1 VTTLGRRSLLA
12 GLAGA
17 ALAPAC
23 GHKDDIIVR
32 TGADKKLTEADIDAD
47 PVRLL
52 PSAAVGV
59 VYVDT
64 RALFASRFGDKLY
77 GIAQKRAPLPAGA
90 GFDAKRDLEKVWLGF
105 YSMQGADAAGVAVGT
120 FDRAKIEATA
130 DGTQTTPLG
139 QKITKTAYAKRAL
152 YTAGQVGFSVLTA
165 RTALCGNDIG
175 MRRALDRIEEGRAR
189 RQLPPNMEKLFLE
202 PKTPIVAAAD
212 LTASP
217 LPDAARRE
225 LAFLDGVKTLAL
237 VGNFEEPGL
246 NLAGTLTYADEAA
259 AARGAQNV
267 ATLRATLERYAT
279 LMALLGIAQPIKK
292 LEAQAKGSDVAFVVA
307 VDGVAAGALLE
318 RFGDMLG
325 AGR

>member
-1 VTTLGRRSLLA
+1 MTALGRRALLA
-12 GLAGA
+12 GLAGV

-23 GHKDDIIVR
+23 AHKDDVIVK
-32 TGADKKLTEADIDAD
+32 TGADKRLTEADIDAD

-52 PSAAVGV
+52 PAAAVAV
-59 VYVDT
+59 LYVDA

-77 GIAQKRAPLPAGA
+77 LMAQKRAPLPAAA
-90 GFDAKRDLEKVWLGF
+90 GFDAKRDLEKVWIGL
-105 YSMQGADAAGVAVGT
+105 YSMSGADAAGVVRGT
-120 FDRAKIEATA
+120 FDRAKIEAAA

-139 QKITKTAYAKRAL
+139 QKVTKTTYAKRAL
-152 YTAGQVGFSVLTA
+152 YTAGHAGFSILTGK
-165 RTALCGNDIG
+165 TALCGNDTG

-189 RQLPPNMEKLFLE
+189 RQLPPNMEALFLE
-202 PKTPIVAAAD
+202 PKTPIVGAAD
-212 LTASP
+212 LTSSP

-225 LAFLDGVKTLAL
+225 LTFLDGVKTLSL

-267 ATLRATLERYAT
+267 AALRSMLERYAT
-279 LMALLGIAQPIKK
+279 FMALLGIAQPIKK
-292 LEAQAKGSDVAFVVA
+292 LEAQAKGADVAFVVA
-307 VDGVAAGALLE
+307 VDGLGVAALLE

-325 AGR
+325 AGG

>member
-1 VTTLGRRSLLA
+1 VTDLGRRDVLLGLA
-12 GLAGA
+12 GL

-23 GHKDDIIVR
+23 SRKDDVIVK
-32 TGADKKLTEADIDAD
+32 TGADKGLTEAAIDAD

-52 PSAAVGV
+52 PAAAVAV
-59 VYVDT
+59 LYVDT
-64 RALFASRFGDKLY
+64 RALFASRFGDKLH
-77 GIAQKRAPLPAGA
+77 GIAQKRVPLPAAA

-105 YSMQGADAAGVAVGT
+105 YSMQGADAAGVALGT
-120 FDRAKIEATA
+120 FDRAKIEAAA
-130 DGTQTTPLG
+130 DGTATTPLG
-139 QKITKTAYAKRAL
+139 QKVTKTTYAKRAL
-152 YTAGQVGFSVLTA
+152 YTAGSVGFSVLTPK
-165 RTALCGNDIG
+165 TALCGNDTG

-202 PKTPIVAAAD
+202 PKTPIVGAAD

-225 LAFLDGVKTLAL
+225 LAFLDGVKTLSL

-267 ATLRATLERYAT
+267 ASLRVTLERYAT
-279 LMALLGIAQPIKK
+279 FMALLGIAQPIKK
-292 LEAQAKGSDVAFVVA
+292 LEAQVTGADVAFVVA
-307 VDGVAAGALLE
+307 VDGVAVAALLE
-318 RFGDMLG
+318 RFGDMLTG
-325 AGR
+325 GG